1 MNNQKLDQYYVQI
14 RTTQQ
19 RVSRRDYIDHLPVLL
34 RSEIQGCEYLVTPE
48 RDVMIMDLIDKFNT
62 RTVLTKEYNTK
73 EEVYRFIKSFKRIPA
88 RLEVYVWSS
97 FKYGPVYK
105 MNLNWLINNFEF
117 LWNEENN
124 FDLNIISENGKI
136 GLMVSKQY
144 EYEDQNS
151 MNYGEYYIVKKWGL
165 M

>member
-1 MNNQKLDQYYVQI
+1 MDNQKLDKYYVQI
-14 RTTQQ
+14 RSTQQ
-19 RVSRRDYIDHLPVLL
+19 RVSRRDFINQLPEEL
-34 RSEIQGCEYLVTPE
+34 RSELQTIEHFVTPE
-48 RDVMIMDLIDKFNT
+48 RDVIIMDLIDKFNT

-73 EEVYRFIKSFKRIPA
+73 EEVYRFVKSFKRVPD
-88 RLEVYVWSS
+88 RLEVFVWSS
-97 FKYGPVYK
+97 LKYGPIYS
-105 MNLNWLINNFEF
+105 MNLKWLINNFEF

-151 MNYGEYYIVKKWGL
+151 MNYGEYYVVKKWGL